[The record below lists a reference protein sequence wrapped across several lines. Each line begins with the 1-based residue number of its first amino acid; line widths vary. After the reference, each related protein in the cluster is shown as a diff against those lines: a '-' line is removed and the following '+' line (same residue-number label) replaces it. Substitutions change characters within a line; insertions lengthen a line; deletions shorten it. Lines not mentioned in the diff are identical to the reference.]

1 MKAAICT
8 AFGQPLTLANVT
20 LVGPRAGEIQVKL
33 AACAICHSDI
43 AYASGIWG
51 GTLPAIYGHEAA
63 GTVTALGQGVTN
75 FAKGDRVLVTLI
87 RACGHCPSCDG
98 GQPTSCDHAWDA
110 TPTPLSDA
118 NGPITRGM
126 NVGGF
131 AESCAVDASQCVK
144 LPDDIALDVAS
155 LLACGV
161 ITGIGAVVNTAKM
174 KPGANVAVIGAGG
187 VGLNTIQGAAICG
200 AAKIITLDINP
211 DKLVASREFGA
222 TDTILSTTAD
232 VPGQIRA
239 LTQGRGVD
247 YAFVTVGVPAVF
259 QSTPDLLAAGGAMVM
274 VGMTGSADE
283 VTYKPVNISSM
294 NQSLL
299 GSRMGQTVLERDIPW
314 LIDLYRQ
321 GRLKLDELIT
331 KRWSL
336 DQINEAMADT
346 RAGHARRNVIIFD

>member
-8 AFGQPLTLANVT
+8 EFGLPLTLADVT
-20 LVGPRAGEIQVKL
+20 LAPPREGEIQVKL

-43 AYASGIWG
+43 AYANGIWG
-51 GTLPAIYGHEAA
+51 GSLPAIYGHEAA
-63 GTVTALGQGVTN
+63 GTVTALGQGVSAFSN
-75 FAKGDRVLVTLI
+75 GDRVLVTLI
-87 RACGHCPSCDG
+87 RACGQCPACNG

-110 TPTPLSDA
+110 TPTPLSNA
-118 NGPITRGM
+118 AGPIIRGM
-126 NVGGF
+126 NTGAF
-131 AESCAVDASQCVK
+131 AESCVVDASQCVK
-144 LPDDIALDVAS
+144 LPNDIAFDVAS

-161 ITGIGAVVNTAKM
+161 ITGIGAVVNTARM
-174 KPGANVAVIGAGG
+174 KPGSNVAVIGAGG

-200 AAKIITLDINP
+200 AARIIALDINP
-211 DKLVASREFGA
+211 EKLVAAKEFGA
-222 TDTILSTTAD
+222 TDTMLSTTAD
-232 VPGQIRA
+232 VPGKIRN

-274 VGMTGSADE
+274 VGMTGTNDE
-283 VTYKPVNISSM
+283 VNYKPVNIASM

-299 GSRMGQTVLERDIPW
+299 GSRMGQTVLSRDIPW

-346 RAGHARRNVIIFD
+346 RAGHARRNVIVFD

>member
-8 AFGQPLTLANVT
+8 EFGKPFTIAKVMLAP
-20 LVGPRAGEIQVKL
+20 PRAGEIQVKL

-43 AYASGIWG
+43 AYANGIWG
-51 GTLPAIYGHEAA
+51 GALPAIYGHEAA
-63 GTVTALGQGVTN
+63 GTVTALGAGVSN
-75 FAKGDRVLVTLI
+75 FAKGHRVLVTLI
-87 RACGHCPSCDG
+87 NSCGHCPSCQG
-98 GQPTSCDHAWDA
+98 GQPTSCDHTWDA
-110 TPTPLSDA
+110 RPTPLSDSS
-118 NGPITRGM
+118 GDITRGM

-131 AESCAVDASQCVK
+131 AESCVVDASQCVK

-174 KPGANVAVIGAGG
+174 KPGSNVAVIGAGG

-200 AAKIITLDINP
+200 AAKIIALDINP
-211 DKLVASREFGA
+211 DKLLAAKEFGA
-222 TDTILSTTAD
+222 TDTILSTTRN
-232 VPGQIRA
+232 VPAQIRA
-239 LTQGRGVD
+239 LTNGRGVD

-299 GSRMGQTVLERDIPW
+299 GSRMGQTVLSRDIPW

-346 RAGHARRNVIIFD
+346 RAGHARRNVIVFD

>member
-8 AFGQPLTLANVT
+8 EFGKPFTIANVT
-20 LVGPRAGEIQVKL
+20 LAEPRHGEIQVKL
-33 AACAICHSDI
+33 SACAICHSDI
-43 AYASGIWG
+43 AYANGIWG
-51 GTLPAIYGHEAA
+51 GQLPAIYGHEAA

-75 FAKGDRVLVTLI
+75 FTKDDRVLVTLI
-87 RACGHCPSCDG
+87 RACGHCPSCHS
-98 GQPTSCDHAWDA
+98 GQPTSCDHTWDA
-110 TPTPLSDA
+110 TPTPLSNA
-118 NGPITRGM
+118 QGNITRGM

-131 AESCAVDASQCVK
+131 AESCVVDASQCVK

-174 KPGANVAVIGAGG
+174 KPGSNVAVIGAGG

-200 AAKIITLDINP
+200 AAKIIALDINTE
-211 DKLVASREFGA
+211 KLEAAREFGA
-222 TDTILSTTAD
+222 TDTILSTTPN
-232 VPGQIRA
+232 VPDQIRA
-239 LTQGRGVD
+239 LTNGRGVD

-259 QSTPDLLAAGGAMVM
+259 QNAPDLLAAGGAMVM
-274 VGMTGSADE
+274 VGMTGNTDE

-321 GRLKLDELIT
+321 GRLKLDELVT
-331 KRWSL
+331 NRWRL

-346 RAGHARRNVIIFD
+346 RGGKARRNVIVFD